1 MFGNIAALPITHL
14 QCTMFLA
21 VLLFVVVALCFAIT
35 TEDLLKVLERI
46 FVMALLCHSSDF
58 GCS

>member
-1 MFGNIAALPITHL
+1 MP
-14 QCTMFLA
+14 FLA
-21 VLLFVVVALCFAIT
+21 VLLFVVVALCFAIS
-35 TEDLLKVLERI
+35 TEVLLKVLERI